1 MLVLQIE
8 NIISQQDT
16 IKITYY
22 LISFFIISVLL
33 FLIILILHK
42 LHVEA
47 QNKQKENYKKI
58 FIELINNYFVDQN
71 YKVTIDNNAL
81 AYETFAEVSI
91 ELFLTI
97 SGDSQ
102 TYIKDLNKKL
112 GIIDFYKKQINSNIW
127 LKKFQAI
134 EKLGF
139 LKLAEEKAYFLTL
152 LEREERL
159 VVKQKLLWALS
170 LIADEE
176 ILFAITKVLSTLET
190 SSAKFNEYLYSNII
204 QEFCSKEIEDRFV
217 SFLNKIKTD
226 ENIPQILKRDII
238 EACGSTTL
246 YKSAKQ
252 IIEYCFIYQQNPNI
266 KISCIRALGKLAN
279 TQGEKLIKVALSDID
294 WRVRAVAAQSAE
306 FCSNA
311 IIPDLQKLLADKEY
325 YVRLNACKTLSKL
338 GSEAKEILSQELNS
352 ENKLVRDMAHFALKQ

>member
-1 MLVLQIE
+1 MLILQIG
-8 NIISQQDT
+8 NIFSQQDAVQ
-16 IKITYY
+16 ITYY
-22 LISFFIISVLL
+22 LISFFIISTLL

-42 LHVEA
+42 LYIEK

-58 FIELINNYFVDQN
+58 FIELINNYLIDQN
-71 YKVTIDNNAL
+71 HKIIINNNAL
-81 AYETFAEVSI
+81 AYETFIEVSI
-91 ELFLTI
+91 DLLLTI
-97 SGDSQ
+97 SGTSQ
-102 TYIKDLNKKL
+102 THIKDLNRKL
-112 GIIDFYKKQINSNIW
+112 GVIDFYKKQVDSNIW
-127 LKKFQAI
+127 LKRFQAI

-139 LKLAEEKAYFLTL
+139 LKLTEEKEYFLIL
-152 LEREERL
+152 LEKEEKL
-159 VVKQKLLWALS
+159 DIKQKLLWALS

-190 SSAKFNEYLYSNII
+190 SSAKFNEYIYFNII

-217 SFLNKIKTD
+217 SFLNKIKMD
-226 ENIPQILKRDII
+226 ESIPQILKRDII
-238 EACGSTTL
+238 EACGSTTF

-266 KISCIRALGKLAN
+266 KISCIRALGKLMN

-306 FCSNA
+306 FCSTA

-325 YVRLNACKTLSKL
+325 YVRFNACKTLSKL